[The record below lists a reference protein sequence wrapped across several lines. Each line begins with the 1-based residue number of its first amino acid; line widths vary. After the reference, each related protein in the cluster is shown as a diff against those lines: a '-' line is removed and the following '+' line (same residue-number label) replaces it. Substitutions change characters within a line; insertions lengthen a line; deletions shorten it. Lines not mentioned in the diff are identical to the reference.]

1 MSLMERIAAM
11 IGAAGARLVEAA
23 RWSRAEIVTREL
35 AIGDLGKEFDGY
47 TIVALSDFHHPPTL
61 DARWIGRLVDTANA
75 IGPDLVALLGD
86 YGTSFK
92 HLPAMSRAWYRTAL
106 AAMAPECARL
116 DARDGVVAVLGNH
129 DYYAGA
135 DEVRAWLRGFGAEV
149 LVNRARVI
157 RRGHARLRVAGM
169 DDIAEGTVNPWVGR
183 EAGPMHPTLVLSH
196 NPDSVLH
203 LARDVRA
210 DAMLAGHTHGG
221 QVVLPWYGAPLRMAS
236 VCGRQSASGWVAQD
250 RTALYVMRG
259 VGAQLPIPVRVNC
272 PPEILVLRL
281 RSGDQQP
288 A

>member
-1 MSLMERIAAM
+1 M
-11 IGAAGARLVEAA
+11 IGAGGARLVQAA
-23 RWSRAEIVTREL
+23 RWSPAEIVTREL
-35 AIGDLGKEFDGY
+35 AIDDLGEEFDGY

-61 DARWIGRLVDTANA
+61 DARWISGLIDTVNA
-75 IGPDLVALLGD
+75 IDPDLVALLGD
-86 YGTSFK
+86 YGMSFK
-92 HLPAMSRAWYRTAL
+92 HLPTMSRAWYRTAL

-116 DARDGVVAVLGNH
+116 AARDGIVAVLGNH

-135 DEVRAWLRGFGAEV
+135 DEVRAWLLGFGAEV
-149 LVNRARVI
+149 LANHARVF
-157 RRGHARLRVAGM
+157 RRGHACLRVAGM
-169 DDIAEGTVNPWVGR
+169 DDIVEGTVNPW
-183 EAGPMHPTLVLSH
+183 AGCQSGPTHPTLVLSH

-210 DAMLAGHTHGG
+210 DAMLAGHTLGG
-221 QVVLPWYGAPLRMAS
+221 QVVLPWYGAPLGMAS